1 MDIKNIIGRY
11 YFKGGFM
18 QKKILVTGA
27 GGYIGRH
34 IVETLLNKDA
44 KVIATDI
51 RLDEVDDRAT
61 KINKNIFEGSESI
74 FEELGSPD
82 VCLHM
87 AWRDGFVHNSE
98 SHIAD
103 LYSHYEFIKNMMKG
117 GLKQIAVMGS
127 MHEVGYHE
135 GAIDE
140 NTPTN
145 PLSCYGIAKNTL
157 RQLTFLL
164 GKNEN
169 VIVQWIRGFYIYGD
183 DLKNNSIFKK
193 IVQAEQEGKTEFPFT
208 SGKNLYD
215 FLSINEMSEQIAAIV
230 MQDKINGIIN
240 SCTGE
245 PVSLAEKVESFIK
258 ENNFKIKLK
267 YGAFPDRP
275 YDSPGIW
282 GDATK
287 IKEIMKAY
295 E

>member
-1 MDIKNIIGRY
+1 
-11 YFKGGFM
+11 M

-34 IVETLLNKDA
+34 VVKALLDAGA
-44 KVIATDI
+44 KVLASDI
-51 RLDEVDDRAT
+51 RMEGIDERAE
-61 KINKNIFEGSESI
+61 KINQDIFSGSETIFEDT
-74 FEELGSPD
+74 GSPD

-87 AWRDGFVHNSE
+87 AWREGFVHNSE
-98 SHIAD
+98 THIKD
-103 LYSHYEFIKNMMKG
+103 LDKHYQFIKNMMKG

-145 PLSCYGIAKNTL
+145 PLSLYGIAKNAL
-157 RQLTFLL
+157 RELTFLL

-169 VIVQWIRGFYIYGD
+169 VIVQWIRGYYIYGD
-183 DLKNNSIFKK
+183 DLKNNSIFTKL
-193 IVQAEQEGKTEFPFT
+193 VQAEAEGKEEFPFT

-215 FLSINEMSEQIAAIV
+215 FLSVEEMAEQIAAIV

-240 SCTGE
+240 SCSGK
-245 PVSLAEKVESFIK
+245 PVSLADKVESFIK
-258 ENNFKIKLK
+258 ENGFKIKLK

-275 YDSPGIW
+275 YDSPGVW
-282 GDATK
+282 GDAAK
-287 IKEIMKAY
+287 VQQIMADRNR
-295 E
+295 